1 MFFSNCTCHNAVS
14 FTLLVLQHCNSG
26 NIGVFADACVS
37 QKSLIINGSLT
48 HANLGS
54 NTTANPE
61 QIISTAY
68 V

>member
-14 FTLLVLQHCNSG
+14 FTLLALQHCNSG
-26 NIGVFADACVS
+26 NIFAAACLS

-54 NTTANPE
+54 NTTAIPE